1 MDAFYWAAIRLG
13 LATPP
18 IPYTCGGADVG
29 TQATPREETPA
40 PPHAPQEA
48 E

>member
-1 MDAFYWAAIRLG
+1 MDVFYWAAIRLG

-18 IPYTCGGADVG
+18 IPYTCGGADAA
-29 TQATPREETPA
+29 TQATPREEIPA
-40 PPHAPQEA
+40 PSCAPQEA